1 MCFAINVI
9 PRQLFQM
16 FFMITKK
23 YIIIRQKERSKH
35 LSFLI
40 DMQTNNTVWNITTE
54 ILQEIKRS

>member
-23 YIIIRQKERSKH
+23 YINNNKTEREKQFC
-35 LSFLI
+35 LS
-40 DMQTNNTVWNITTE
+40 
-54 ILQEIKRS
+54 